1 MEPEMVS
8 SACHRL
14 PPPPSLKRRWF
25 ATSTSILPLRIDLIG
40 ELHRAFEV
48 MCSSF
53 CVDAVLCCSGFRVMW
68 PEAPAVFNVVVEIT
82 KGSKVKYELDK
93 KTGLIKVRALHA
105 NPNVEAGASDSGLLP
120 ACQGDWTYAYDRS
133 GKSLNHEPIHGRS
146 KEQRLSAGGGCVN
159 RGRKMTRSSQF
170 VPTIPSTVTTM
181 TSASCLL
188 IVLLRSAASSKT
200 VSFSQTWFELL
211 CVLLFGMVI
220 P

>member
-1 MEPEMVS
+1 KKM
-8 SACHRL
+8 
-14 PPPPSLKRRWF
+14 
-25 ATSTSILPLRIDLIG
+25 
-40 ELHRAFEV
+40 
-48 MCSSF
+48 
-53 CVDAVLCCSGFRVMW
+53 
-68 PEAPAVFNVVVEIT
+68 VVEIT

-93 KTGLIKVRALHA
+93 KTGLIKVRAFAGHLSQVDRILYSSVVYPH
-105 NPNVEAGASDSGLLP
+105 NYGFIPRTLCEDNDPMDVLVLMQYMQTQMLKAGASDSGLLP
-120 ACQGDWTYAYDRS
+120 ACQGYWTYAYDRS